1 MYLPIF
7 QDIHVLDAG
16 CGSGQYAKVLV
27 DMGVG
32 KISLLDASTEMLNIA
47 KDKLKDAIQHNIVD
61 ACVEA
66 VLPDLPFEDG
76 IFDAVMYNQVS
87 QPC

>member
-1 MYLPIF
+1 M
-7 QDIHVLDAG
+7 LDAG
-16 CGSGQYAKVLV
+16 CGNGKYAKVLV

-32 KISLLDASTEMLNIA
+32 KISLLDASTEMMNIA
-47 KDKLKDAIQHNIVD
+47 KDKLKHAIQQNIVD

-76 IFDAVMYNQVS
+76 MFDAVMYNNVS
-87 QPC
+87 LLHVYE